1 MEQTK
6 LHEKRFAELINTQVR
21 CVYLETAA
29 QSEENNSQKISQ
41 TVENNPTTTGLA
53 CSYCKAQF
61 PDVAKQRE
69 HYKLDWHRCN
79 LKRNLSG
86 REPLT
91 EEQFL
96 EKNGEFQ
103 IF

>member
-1 MEQTK
+1 MEQIK

-21 CVYLETAA
+21 CVYLETAS
-29 QSEENNSQKISQ
+29 QTEENNSPKI
-41 TVENNPTTTGLA
+41 VENNPTTALA
-53 CSYCKAQF
+53 CSYCKAKF
-61 PDVAKQRE
+61 SDVAKQRE

-96 EKNGEFQ
+96 ERNGEF
-103 IF
+103 